1 MACWKLTKARISRT
15 TKITNMNAHLI
26 ETVRHFSDSQKLVL
40 VIGDVMLDRYL
51 MGNVNRI
58 SPEAPVPVVLLNN
71 SEERAGGAANV
82 AANLSGLGI
91 TTHIIGC
98 IGNDD
103 TGKTLTKLIA
113 SAGIDVANLMTSQ
126 QRPTVSKTRV
136 ISGTQQIV
144 RIDDE
149 SSSRFSTVESQELLT
164 ITNNAI
170 AKKPAM
176 VILSDYAKGMLDD
189 ATCKAIIQQCKQFN
203 VPVIADPKGRDY
215 SKYLGATALTPNKK
229 ETAEACGVA
238 INDTTALL
246 QAAKLLKENL
256 KLDFLAVTRGE
267 EGISFIDANH
277 TEHIAATAKK
287 VFDVSGAGDTVIATL
302 AAGLVHGLTPHDA
315 LQLANIAAGI
325 VVGKVGTVP
334 VSQSEL
340 LKALVSEDGQSQVD
354 KICDLQQLSELVSHW
369 RASNQKIVFTNGCFD
384 LLHAGHVTYLEAAK
398 KTGDKLILGL
408 NTDRSVSA
416 LKGPTRPVVH
426 EGDRARVLAA
436 LASVDAVI
444 LFDEDTPLRLIDAIR
459 PDVIVKGDDYTEAQV
474 VGGKEVKSWGGSVKL
489 IPLVQGR
496 STSNIIKKLGT

>member
-1 MACWKLTKARISRT
+1 
-15 TKITNMNAHLI
+15 MNAHLI
-26 ETVRHFSDSQKLVL
+26 DIVRQFSDAKKTVV

-58 SPEAPVPVVLLNN
+58 SPEAPVPVVLLNR
-71 SEERAGGAANV
+71 SESRAGGAANV
-82 AANLSGLGI
+82 AANLSGLGLSAQ
-91 TTHIIGC
+91 IIGC
-98 IGNDD
+98 IAHDD
-103 TGKTLTKLIA
+103 AGHALKSLMNG
-113 SAGIDVANLMTSQ
+113 AGIDTTHLMVSDK
-126 QRPTVSKTRV
+126 RPTVSKTRV
-136 ISGTQQIV
+136 MSGNQQIV

-149 SSSRFSTVESQELLT
+149 SAKSFSPEETELLLKQVT
-164 ITNNAI
+164 QALHS
-170 AKKPAM
+170 KPAM
-176 VILSDYAKGMLDD
+176 VILSDYDKGLLSSR
-189 ATCKAIIQQCKQFN
+189 ACQAIITLCN
-203 VPVIADPKGRDY
+203 DLRIPVIADPKGRDY
-215 SKYLGATALTPNKK
+215 SKYHGASALTPNKK
-229 ETAEACGVA
+229 ETAEACGVPLHE
-238 INDTTALL
+238 TEALL
-246 QAAKLLKENL
+246 QAAKGLKKELALN
-256 KLDFLAVTRGE
+256 FLAVTRGE
-267 EGISFIDANH
+267 EGISLIDDG
-277 TEHIAATAKK
+277 EIQHIPATAKQ

-302 AAGLVHGLTPHDA
+302 AAGLVHGLNAHDA

-334 VSQSEL
+334 VSHAEL
-340 LKALVSEDGQSQVD
+340 LKTLISEDGQSQVD
-354 KICDLQQLSELVSHW
+354 KICDRAQLLSLVNDW
-369 RASNQKIVFTNGCFD
+369 REQSQKIVFTNGCFD

-444 LFDEDTPLRLIDAIR
+444 LFDEDTPLALIDLVR
-459 PDVIVKGDDYTEAQV
+459 PDVIVKGDDYTEEQV